1 MKGRVMAKC
10 SICGKKSRRYCTE
23 LEDNICSLC
32 CGTKRG
38 NEIDCSLECS
48 IYRDAILKSNKEA
61 LLEKANNLYDNKYKD
76 IYYTT
81 DIAVIAGPFEQY
93 IFETF
98 YNDRS
103 VNDDDLLEAYIKI
116 YYLLDGE
123 KELYELKHFEQEIY
137 DYYLKLFKSEE
148 GFDEYKSKLIL
159 RICRSV
165 IQITGGAFGNRNY
178 LELLRGQMTKTGTW
192 ANMFNDME

>member
-1 MKGRVMAKC
+1 MAKC
-10 SICGKKSRRYCTE
+10 SLCGKKSKRYCVK

-38 NEIDCSLECS
+38 NEIDCSLECG
-48 IYRDAILKSNKEA
+48 IYKNSILKSNKEA
-61 LLEKANNLYDNKYKD
+61 VLEKANNLYDNQYQD
-76 IYYTT
+76 IYNST
-81 DIAVIAGPFEQY
+81 DIALIAGPFEQY

-116 YYLLDGE
+116 YYLLNGE
-123 KELYELKHFEQEIY
+123 SELYELKAYEQEIY
-137 DYYLKLFKSEE
+137 DYYLKLFKREE
-148 GFDEYKSKLIL
+148 GFDKYKSKLIL

-165 IQITGGAFGNRNY
+165 LQISGGAFGNRNY

-192 ANMFNDME
+192 ANMFKDME

>member
-1 MKGRVMAKC
+1 MAKC
-10 SICGKKSRRYCTE
+10 SLCGKKSRRYCVK

-38 NEIDCSLECS
+38 NEIDCSLKCR
-48 IYRDAILKSNKEA
+48 IYKNSILKSNKEA
-61 LLEKANNLYDNKYKD
+61 VLEKASNLYDNQYQD
-76 IYYTT
+76 IYNTT
-81 DIAVIAGPFEQY
+81 DIALIAGPFEQY

-116 YYLLDGE
+116 YYLLNGE
-123 KELYELKHFEQEIY
+123 KELYELKAYEQEIY
-137 DYYLKLFKSEE
+137 DYYLKLFKRED

-165 IQITGGAFGNRNY
+165 LQISGGAFGNRNY
-178 LELLRGQMTKTGTW
+178 LELLRGQMTQTGTW